1 MKKYKELK
9 EVLKVGEQI
18 KASIDEH
25 YEKIQDSSCDKH
37 AIGFNKDGRFSSA
50 KITLSVD
57 SYRGYY
63 GNSGCS
69 QNTIVMDSELFS
81 EFFIKVLNRRFKEIM
96 FETADDII
104 KYANTKKAEAI
115 TELEDAL
122 KTLKDE
128 E

>member
-1 MKKYKELK
+1 MKNYKELK
-9 EVLKVGEQI
+9 EVLKTGEQI
-18 KASIDEH
+18 KATINEH
-25 YEKIQDSSCDKH
+25 YKKIQDSSCDKND
-37 AIGFNKDGRFSSA
+37 IGFNKDNRFSSA
-50 KITLSVD
+50 NIELSVD

-69 QNTIVMDSELFS
+69 QNTIVRDSKLFS
-81 EFFIKVLNRRFKEIM
+81 EFFIKVLNRRFKELM

-128 E
+128 K